1 MKEARLFVL
10 WLGTL
15 CATVFICACF
25 YLGAGALATPRAR
38 LPTTSTLL
46 RYAITVQPASA
57 QALDSLSSR
66 SDGFTC
72 TDCIA
77 DEKYVLCWPCAAL
90 ELACGAAQARLAK
103 G

>member
-1 MKEARLFVL
+1 MKEARLSCVL

-15 CATVFICACF
+15 CATAFCG
-25 YLGAGALATPRAR
+25 LGAGALATPRAR
-38 LPTTSTLL
+38 LTTTSTLL

-72 TDCIA
+72 TDRIA
-77 DEKYVLCWPCAAL
+77 DVKYVLCWPCAAL